1 MCDSVVKISH
11 VLFINISIFH
21 RYYER
26 MKSSFY
32 AILPANGKLY
42 EFYHY

>member
-1 MCDSVVKISH
+1 MYDIIVKISH
-11 VLFINISIFH
+11 VLFVNINIFR